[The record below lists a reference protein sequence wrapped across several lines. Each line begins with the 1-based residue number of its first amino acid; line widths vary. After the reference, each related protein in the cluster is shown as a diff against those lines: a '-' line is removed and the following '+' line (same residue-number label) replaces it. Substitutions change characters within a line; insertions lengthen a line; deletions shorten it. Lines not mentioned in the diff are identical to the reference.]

1 MRVPWSVGKDCRDAV
16 GGVAMFVC
24 VAVWAVPTPLSAQQ
38 TPRERADS
46 LQGLASAPATP
57 DEERPRLFM
66 LSLAAWYE
74 EGARARL
81 DDDRDRLQYAAEQEA
96 TVLPLA
102 YFWLGHTCPEASV
115 SMPPLSALAVVLGA
129 GHWESGEVPSYVYG
143 LASTLLE
150 EADRRL
156 ELSGRLCDVGRNW

>member
-1 MRVPWSVGKDCRDAV
+1 MMYRELTTQVA
-16 GGVAMFVC
+16 VAMFVG
-24 VAVWAVPTPLSAQQ
+24 VAAWAVPTLLSAQQ
-38 TPRERADS
+38 TPREHADS
-46 LQGLASAPATP
+46 LQGLASAPETP
-57 DEERPRLFM
+57 DEERPRLFI

-96 TVLPLA
+96 SILPLA
-102 YFWLGHTCPEASV
+102 YFWLGRTCCPEASV

-150 EADRRL
+150 EADGRQ
-156 ELSGRLCDVGRNW
+156 ELSGRLCDAGRKR